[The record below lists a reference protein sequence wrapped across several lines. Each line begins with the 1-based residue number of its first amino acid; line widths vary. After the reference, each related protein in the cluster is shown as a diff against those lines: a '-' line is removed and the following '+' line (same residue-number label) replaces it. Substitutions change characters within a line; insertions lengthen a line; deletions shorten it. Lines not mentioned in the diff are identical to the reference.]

1 MGKIN
6 ILTANVFNRIAAG
19 EVIEHPYSIVKELT
33 ENAIDAGATEI
44 EIRIERGGKDYISVR
59 DNGEGIDYSDL
70 KSLFLPHATSKLC
83 TAEDLEN
90 IHTFGFRGE
99 AVASIAS
106 VSRMSYTSRKEGENA
121 YRIECDGGE
130 IGEAVL
136 VAETERG
143 TLAEVRDLF
152 FNTKPRLGFFK
163 SDRGEEGEITNCV
176 QRFILSNPSISFRL
190 YVDNKLTLNSFGGGE
205 EEVLASVY
213 GASILN
219 NTFHIRGVKNGIEVK
234 GFISD
239 RNFFKANRSYQSIF
253 LNGRYIVNSTISAAL
268 TNAYAGYTMKRQ
280 YPFYVLHI
288 RIPNEVVDVNVHP
301 TKSDVRFADNQV
313 VYSAIYGIVSAVL
326 DGSAKA
332 AQYLVNAPTG
342 EGLFAETKEE
352 LLAEREASPSP
363 SLPEEERTG
372 EQPTLETET
381 PSLPKY
387 SFEEI
392 RAEIRRANLEE
403 WRQQRAEKEK
413 KPKKDPDFKKQY
425 EDLYRQENSMRIST
439 QDEEDIFAENKRL
452 LAEMEAKKG
461 QARIDV
467 DRCEYK
473 GSLFNT
479 YLLYELG
486 DNVYVIDQH
495 AAHERLI
502 FNRLKEKM
510 ENRTIVKQSM
520 LAPYRIRLTPAEDAF
535 LFDCLPSLR
544 EIGFDIE
551 EDEERDGF
559 VISAIPMDLQD
570 ISLDKFFELFLRDLD
585 GFGKIKLEEVL
596 KDKLATMACKAA
608 IKGGMSLTKEEVMQ
622 LIADMNGDITLKCP
636 HGRPAVVVLS
646 KYEIEK
652 MFKRI
657 V

>member
-33 ENAIDAGATEI
+33 ENAIDAGASEV

-59 DNGEGIDYSDL
+59 DNGEGIDYADL
-70 KSLFLPHATSKLC
+70 KSLYLPHATSKLC

-90 IHTFGFRGE
+90 INTFGFRGE

-130 IGEAVL
+130 IGEAKQ
-136 VAETERG
+136 VAETEKG

-163 SDRGEEGEITNCV
+163 SDRAEEGEITNCV
-176 QRFILSNPSISFRL
+176 QRFILSNPHISFRL
-190 YVDNKLTLNSFGGGE
+190 YVDNKLTLNSYGGGE

-213 GASILN
+213 GASVLS
-219 NTFHIRGVKNGIEVK
+219 NTFHIHGVKNGIEVR

-239 RNFFKANRSYQSIF
+239 RNFFKSNRSYQSIF
-253 LNGRYIVNSTISAAL
+253 LNGRYIVNSTIAAAL
-268 TNAYAGYTMKRQ
+268 TNAYASYTMKRQ

-313 VYSAIYGIVSAVL
+313 VYSAIYGIVSSVL
-326 DGSAKA
+326 DGSVKGT
-332 AQYLVNAPTG
+332 QYLVNAPMPT
-342 EGLFAETKEE
+342 EMPKAEEIFSSDTEPY
-352 LLAEREASPSP
+352 APVSTPSP
-363 SLPEEERTG
+363 SI
-372 EQPTLETET
+372 ETERET
-381 PSLPKY
+381 PVFSPTTEQSEKKY

-392 RAEIRRANLEE
+392 REEIRRANLEE
-403 WRQQRAEKEK
+403 WRK
-413 KPKKDPDFKKQY
+413 KRDEATPKKAKIDFKAEY
-425 EDLYRQENSMRIST
+425 NDLCQEENSMRIST
-439 QDEEDIFAENKRL
+439 QEEPDIFAENKRL
-452 LAEMEAKKG
+452 LAEMESKKE
-461 QARIDV
+461 QTRIDV

-479 YLLYELG
+479 FLLYEFG

-502 FNRLKEKM
+502 FNRLREKM
-510 ENRTIVKQSM
+510 ENRTIVKQNM
-520 LAPYRIRLTPAEDAF
+520 LVPYRIRLTPSEDAF

-544 EIGFDIE
+544 EMGFDIE
-551 EDEERDGF
+551 DDVDGF
-559 VISAIPMDLQD
+559 VISAVPMDLQG
-570 ISLDKFFELFLRDLD
+570 ISLDKFFELFLQDLD
-585 GFGKIKLEEVL
+585 SFGKIKLESVL

-622 LIADMNGDITLKCP
+622 LISDMNGDITLKCP

-646 KYEIEK
+646 KYELEK